1 MSAVPPAPDPVAP
14 GVPPEAGLLA
24 QLRATWDELLAVLQ
38 AQLELAALEAR
49 QALGRLVIMLALA
62 LLCAAL
68 LGTVWLGLVGA
79 GVLLLMEHGMS
90 GPAALLSASGASV
103 IAIVVCALLLRGV
116 ARHMPFAGTLRSL
129 RRPRNEP

>member
-1 MSAVPPAPDPVAP
+1 MSAAPPAPEPVAP
-14 GVPPEAGLLA
+14 AEAAPEAGLLA

-49 QALGRLVIMLALA
+49 QALGRLVLMLALA

-68 LGTVWLGLVGA
+68 LATVWLGLVGA
-79 GVLLLMEHGMS
+79 GVLLLIERGMS
-90 GPAALLSASGASV
+90 GPAALLLASGASV
-103 IAIVVCALLLRGV
+103 VAIVVCVVVLRSM

-129 RRPRNEP
+129 HRPK